1 MPAKAITRRA
11 PKTTRRKVW
20 VHAFYLCQPFLQFF
34 ALIAVLIVFTR
45 CSPLASSTDKASA
58 LKTSPRGGDTS
69 GLAEALALEDSFL
82 KNLKELSVTEMEVV
96 SETGIEAVAKD
107 APHIDLPM
115 EENEVRSF
123 FELRNRPGI
132 TGPLHRRPNV
142 LFLPLNQEL
151 QDSFFANSIV
161 RIDLSSRLKGHT
173 KDNARRLLFQN
184 LRQSVD
190 SKELGAAIYLTL
202 PDSTMARVQG
212 AFSDLKIQVKISLS
226 LPDEDK
232 AYLEVRRLDEGA
244 SQAGINAALLAAA
257 LKEDGQ
263 LAILLE

>member
-1 MPAKAITRRA
+1 MPAKANTHRA

-34 ALIAVLIVFTR
+34 ALIAVLIIFTR
-45 CSPLASSTDKASA
+45 CSPLAPSTDKTSA
-58 LKTSPRGGDTS
+58 LKTGPRGDTS

-96 SETGIEAVAKD
+96 SETGIESVAKD

-123 FELRNRPGI
+123 FELRNKRGI
-132 TGPLHRRPNV
+132 TALKRRRPNV
-142 LFLPLNQEL
+142 LFLPLNQDL
-151 QDSFFANSIV
+151 QDSFFANGAV

-173 KDNARRLLFQN
+173 KDDARRLLFQN
-184 LRQSVD
+184 LRQAINN
-190 SKELGAAIYLTL
+190 KELGAAAYLTL
-202 PDSTMARVQG
+202 PDSTMTRVQG

-226 LPDEDK
+226 VPDDDS
-232 AYLEVRRLDEGA
+232 AYLEVRRLDDGA
-244 SQAGINAALLAAA
+244 SQAEINAVLLAAA
-257 LKEDGQ
+257 LKEDAQ